1 MLKAKLSGGFQ
12 GKEEDIRA
20 EFGEESNN
28 GPQVEL
34 RFAGDEVTLISDHE
48 DRPNDWQLDSLKS
61 VFKIALHRVLP
72 KSGEPVWEEIE
83 R

>member
-34 RFAGDEVTLISDHE
+34 RFAGDVVTLISDHE

-61 VFKIALHRVLP
+61 TFKIALHRVLP
-72 KSGEPVWEEIE
+72 KSGEPVWEEI
-83 R
+83 